1 MITKL
6 FDMATDKAGNQ
17 TKLGKILGLPQA
29 RISDFRNYEMSKRK
43 PPDEVILALADIL
56 GLDKGETLYQAKL
69 ELDPKKASYWKFLV
83 RSAGLEPT
91 PQASE
96 TYYPG
101 KIEIIKFILFSI
113 TYIIKILPGQ
123 ITRTNHPINFKALQ

>member
-1 MITKL
+1 MISQL
-6 FDMATDKAGNQ
+6 IDKAAEKIGGQNQ
-17 TKLGKILGLPQA
+17 LA
-29 RISDFRNYEMSKRK
+29 RRIGIPNGRMSDFKNYEESKRK
-43 PPDEVILALADIL
+43 PPDEVIIALADIL

-96 TYYPG
+96 TYFAIFVLYA
-101 KIEIIKFILFSI
+101 I
-113 TYIIKILPGQ
+113 YRKILNSISSGV
-123 ITRTNHPINFKALQ
+123 FKSRQEVICF

>member
-1 MITKL
+1 MISKL
-6 FDMATDKAGNQ
+6 IDKAAEKTGGQNE
-17 TKLGKILGLPQA
+17 LA
-29 RISDFRNYEMSKRK
+29 RRIGVPNGRMSDFKNYEESKRK

-69 ELDPKKASYWKFLV
+69 ELEPKKASYWKFLV

-96 TYYPG
+96 TCT
-101 KIEIIKFILFSI
+101 LSS
-113 TYIIKILPGQ
+113 
-123 ITRTNHPINFKALQ
+123 

>member
-17 TKLGKILGLPQA
+17 TKLGKMLGLPQA
-29 RISDFRNYEMSKRK
+29 RISDFRNYEVSKRK
-43 PPDEVILALADIL
+43 PSDEVILTLAEIL
-56 GLDKGETLYQAKL
+56 DLDKAETLYEAKREL
-69 ELDPKKASYWKFLV
+69 EPEKASLWDFLKV

-96 TYYPG
+96 TCT
-101 KIEIIKFILFSI
+101 LSS
-113 TYIIKILPGQ
+113 
-123 ITRTNHPINFKALQ
+123 